1 MRLNTGA
8 NSFDA
13 NFSILAGTRSGPD
26 AFAGL
31 RLLSSFSMP
40 GAVNSMSGIGET
52 GSPSMSGR
60 CPSGSL
66 VNCEVYC
73 EFRASATSVGS
84 LKRFP
89 SDLRT
94 GILLWPDFFCFM
106 YE

>member
-8 NSFDA
+8 YSFDA
-13 NFSILAGTRSGPD
+13 NFSILAGTRFGPD
-26 AFAGL
+26 AFAGF

-73 EFRASATSVGS
+73 ESCQSMSELTQSIYWAYV
-84 LKRFP
+84 
-89 SDLRT
+89 
-94 GILLWPDFFCFM
+94 ILQK
-106 YE
+106 

>member
-26 AFAGL
+26 AFAGF
-31 RLLSSFSMP
+31 RLLSTFSMP
-40 GAVNSMSGIGET
+40 GAANSMSGIGET
-52 GSPSMSGR
+52 GSPSMLGR

-73 EFRASATSVGS
+73 EFRASATS
-84 LKRFP
+84 KRFQ

>member
-1 MRLNTGA
+1 MRLITGA
-8 NSFDA
+8 YSFDA

-26 AFAGL
+26 AFAGF

-40 GAVNSMSGIGET
+40 GAVNSMSGIEKI
-52 GSPSMSGR
+52 GSLSMSGM
-60 CPSGSL
+60 CQSGSL

>member
-26 AFAGL
+26 AFAGF

-40 GAVNSMSGIGET
+40 GAVNSMSGIAET
-52 GSPSMSGR
+52 GSQSKSGR

-84 LKRFP
+84 LKRFL
-89 SDLRT
+89 SYLRT
-94 GILLWPDFFCFM
+94 GMLLWPDFFCFM

>member
-13 NFSILAGTRSGPD
+13 NFSILAGTRSGPNT
-26 AFAGL
+26 FAGF
-31 RLLSSFSMP
+31 RLLSSFYMP

-52 GSPSMSGR
+52 FSPSMQ
-60 CPSGSL
+60 SGSL
-66 VNCEVYC
+66 VNFEVYC

-94 GILLWPDFFCFM
+94 GILLWRDFFCFI